1 MATWK
6 HYKSLLTKDTFN
18 VFFPSNAS
26 KRKDNDT
33 IIIVGRKGSGKTS
46 LLLFLI
52 KLYLRFKPNHHV
64 LIFSQ
69 VPENFTQVEGNRVHV
84 FNLNSLVKD
93 ADQIGSVIDVFPEL
107 SEIENSLV
115 VFDDTENIPD
125 KRINSQMNKFIHLCF
140 QNGRNY
146 GLTVILVLHQMN
158 PGKERTGILK
168 EADSIIMF
176 PGMMDNNLLK
186 TLINH
191 YGFSKQR
198 AFDLFNLPEKFI
210 LLRNA
215 EPSYIFGGSSHRLY
229 PATRI

>member
-52 KLYLRFKPNHHV
+52 KLYLRFKPNHHI
-64 LIFSQ
+64 LIFTQ
-69 VPENFTQVEGNRVHV
+69 VPENFTQVERNRVHV

-93 ADQIGSVIDVFPEL
+93 ADQIGCVNDVFPEL

-115 VFDDTENIPD
+115 VFDDTV
-125 KRINSQMNKFIHLCF
+125 SL
-140 QNGRNY
+140 
-146 GLTVILVLHQMN
+146 
-158 PGKERTGILK
+158 
-168 EADSIIMF
+168 
-176 PGMMDNNLLK
+176 
-186 TLINH
+186 
-191 YGFSKQR
+191 
-198 AFDLFNLPEKFI
+198 
-210 LLRNA
+210 
-215 EPSYIFGGSSHRLY
+215 
-229 PATRI
+229 